1 MRTLGLAPLIQRHWF
16 LLLLPLLASALFG
29 FAASIDWQRDGRVAE
44 MVMLFDVCVSLPLLY
59 FLCYRG
65 TLTRKQMTLRLIGLT
80 CLGIWFATWL
90 VPEASQSL
98 LPRLGWLRT
107 AGIALLVFVELRLV
121 VGAIKMAFS
130 GKASADQLARASGA
144 PPWIAKLMLL
154 EARFWRWVWRRI
166 SGR

>member
-1 MRTLGLAPLIQRHWF
+1 MRTVALAPLVQRHWF
-16 LLLLPLLASALFG
+16 LLLLPVLASASFG
-29 FAASIDWQRDGRVAE
+29 VAALIDWQREGSIAE
-44 MVMLFDVCVSLPLLY
+44 MVLLFDVFVSVPVLY
-59 FLCYRG
+59 FLCYRA
-65 TLTRKQMTLRLIGLT
+65 TLTRKQMALRLIGLA

-107 AGIALLVFVELRLV
+107 AGIALLVIAELRLV
-121 VGAIKMAFS
+121 LGAIKMAFS
-130 GKASADQLARASGA
+130 GKASADQLAHASGA

-154 EARFWRWVWRRI
+154 EARFWRWMWRRI